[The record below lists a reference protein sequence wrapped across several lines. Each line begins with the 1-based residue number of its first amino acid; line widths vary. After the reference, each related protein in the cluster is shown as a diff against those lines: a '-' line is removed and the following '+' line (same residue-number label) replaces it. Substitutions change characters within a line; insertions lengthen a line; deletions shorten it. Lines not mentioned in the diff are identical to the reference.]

1 MAKRKDAGQA
11 PTSVPSEQPLVKLTY
26 KQERFVQEYVRWNGN
41 ATRAALEAGY
51 GHAGA
56 RTEGARLLANV
67 NIRDAIEIEKERV
80 ANIKG
85 VTREL
90 LLDIMIGMALANPGD
105 FDEVLKDP
113 ENPENYARLGNKVH
127 AIKSV
132 KSSFKH
138 GNEIQYYDKQKAIN
152 DLWDKL
158 GLDKNTSEKDRVS
171 FLERFAQLGE
181 KLGRGGSV

>member
-1 MAKRKDAGQA
+1 M
-11 PTSVPSEQPLVKLTY
+11 
-26 KQERFVQEYVRWNGN
+26 
-41 ATRAALEAGY
+41 
-51 GHAGA
+51 HGA
-56 RTEGARLLANV
+56 RTEGVRLLANV

-127 AIKSV
+127 AIKSWCQGIDQARQRNQAARQDE
-132 KSSFKH
+132 
-138 GNEIQYYDKQKAIN
+138 GNQ
-152 DLWDKL
+152 
-158 GLDKNTSEKDRVS
+158 
-171 FLERFAQLGE
+171 
-181 KLGRGGSV
+181 